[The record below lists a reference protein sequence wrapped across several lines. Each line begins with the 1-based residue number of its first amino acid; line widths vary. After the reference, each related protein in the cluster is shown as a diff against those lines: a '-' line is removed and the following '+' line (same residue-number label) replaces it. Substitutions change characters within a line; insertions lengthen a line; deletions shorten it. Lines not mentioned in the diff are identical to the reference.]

1 MSRHESFVDLVDE
14 GGMIEARM
22 CQFMIQGGLPVGY
35 MPIQINL
42 RHSSPLLSPLLQEL
56 GNRAKRLISINV
68 RIAT

>member
-1 MSRHESFVDLVDE
+1 MSTSVDLIDE
-14 GGMIEARM
+14 EGMIEARI
-22 CQFMIQGGLPVGY
+22 CQFMIQGDPPVGH

-42 RHSSPLLSPLLQEL
+42 RHSGPLLSPLLQEL